1 MKTATYSPEDN
12 KLRLYSA
19 GRLDEAEFARV
30 KAHGFK
36 WAPRQELFVA
46 PMWTPEREDLL
57 LELCGEIG
65 DEDTSLV
72 DRAEER
78 AERFEWYS
86 ESRAADAESA
96 RKTVASIADNIPF
109 GQPILVGHHSEKHAR
124 RDAERIENGMRRA
137 VKAWETAKYWTQRAA
152 GAVAAAKY
160 KERPDVRAR
169 RIKGIEADKRKMERN
184 LSHAKTALAIWS
196 RDLTEAQAIHYAGST
211 PYGDFTLPRKDGD
224 RQDWNHRPNAY
235 AALSNSYPN
244 LYAPRTVQEVSEAA
258 RAAYPIQIAWAERW
272 IAHYDNRLAY
282 ERAMLAADGGTVAD
296 KTGPEVGGGCKC
308 WASRRGAYSWIQKVN
323 RVSVT
328 VLDNWGNGGGNFTRT
343 IPFDKLRAVVSKAD
357 VDAARAEGRLF
368 DTADKT
374 GFVLADS
381 APAPAPEPE
390 PKTERKGC
398 DSFVPLVNG
407 GDYRGT
413 ICTACGEAENKH
425 PNSEKRSEFEAMRE
439 SLRNGVRVVVVK
451 CLFPT
456 PPELAARMVELAGI
470 QPGDRVLEPS
480 AGTGSILG
488 AMGGQMFGHHP
499 ERGGVVAVEINGELC
514 EHLGREFPLTKVH
527 RADFLAC
534 NGNLGDLF
542 DRIVMNPPFDH
553 GADIQHIKHAA
564 GFLRPGG
571 KLVALCADGP
581 RQRAELQPM
590 AIHWEKLPA
599 GTFSDQGTAVNVA
612 LLVIQN

>member
-19 GRLDEAEFARV
+19 GRLDETEFARV

-78 AERFEWYS
+78 AERFEGYS

-96 RKTVASIADNIPF
+96 RQAVAGIADNIPF

-184 LSHAKTALAIWS
+184 LSHSKTALEIWS

-211 PYGDFTLPRKDGD
+211 PYGDFTLPRKEGD
-224 RQDWNHRPNAY
+224 RPDWDQHPDAY
-235 AALSNSYPN
+235 AAISNSYPS
-244 LYAPRTVQEVSEAA
+244 LYAPRTVAEVSEAA
-258 RAAYPIQIAWAERW
+258 RAAYPRRIALAERW
-272 IAHYDNRLAY
+272 IAHYENRLVY
-282 ERAMLAADGGTVAD
+282 ERAMLAADGGTAAD

-308 WASRRGAYSWIQKVN
+308 WASRAGAYSWIQKVN

-328 VLDNWGNGGGNFTRT
+328 VLDNWGNGGGNFPRT

-357 VDAARAEGRLF
+357 VDAARAAGKLAETHDG
-368 DTADKT
+368 T
-374 GFVLADS
+374 GFVILDS
-381 APAPAPEPE
+381 VPAPAPEPAPVKSE
-390 PKTERKGC
+390 PDAQAGQ
-398 DSFVPLVNG
+398 
-407 GDYRGT
+407 
-413 ICTACGEAENKH
+413 
-425 PNSEKRSEFEAMRE
+425 FEAMRE
-439 SLRNGVRVVVVK
+439 SLKNGVRVVVAK

-456 PPELAARMVELAGI
+456 PPEVAARMIELAGI
-470 QPGDRVLEPS
+470 KPGDRVLEPS

-488 AMGGQMFGHHP
+488 AMGGQMFGHNP
-499 ERGGVVAVEINGELC
+499 ERGAVVAVEINGELC
-514 EHLGREFPLTKVH
+514 EHLGREFPLTEVH

-553 GADIQHIKHAA
+553 GSDIQHIKHAA

-599 GTFSDQGTAVNVA
+599 GTFSNQGTAVNVA
-612 LLVIQN
+612 LLVIAY